1 MNHSP
6 MGQRSSR
13 QIPDRSSASLTFN
26 GHYHF
31 GTLQPSQCSV
41 PITPFFETA
50 VVRTTKLSAPRRRV
64 RLCTSMAGCIQPE
77 DFKCPKIKK
86 IETVVHPSGKVKAAF
101 LASRL
106 TDGSVT
112 ATGDTMKRGASIAGP
127 NKAQHLHARCMQET
141 SSHLL
146 HACTLSRNIL
156 LVCSCS
162 RQHLLINSRV
172 LDFSILFICR

>member
-64 RLCTSMAGCIQPE
+64 RLCTSMAGCTQPE
-77 DFKCPKIKK
+77 DFKCPKMNDTSATLTNFYLSSFYFPFLVSSFRAEAEAGISEAEDSEAEVSEAEVSEAEVSEAEVSEADVSEAGVSEAEVS
-86 IETVVHPSGKVKAAF
+86 ETEVSEADVSEAELSEAKV
-101 LASRL
+101 SE
-106 TDGSVT
+106 GS
-112 ATGDTMKRGASIAGP
+112 
-127 NKAQHLHARCMQET
+127 
-141 SSHLL
+141 
-146 HACTLSRNIL
+146 
-156 LVCSCS
+156 
-162 RQHLLINSRV
+162 
-172 LDFSILFICR
+172 F